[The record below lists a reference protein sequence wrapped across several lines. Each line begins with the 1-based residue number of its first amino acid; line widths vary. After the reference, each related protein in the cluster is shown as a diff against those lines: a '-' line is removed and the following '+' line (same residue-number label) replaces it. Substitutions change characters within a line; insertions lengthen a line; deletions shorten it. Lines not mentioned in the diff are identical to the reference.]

1 MLCAKF
7 ESLTMKRLARILI
20 PLLSICAALT
30 IIVDTQSPKKKDETP
45 KQRFYR
51 KGGKETKASV
61 IVKTGKLIASDIAQE
76 RDLASYDDGGDIN
89 CRVGTVRHPG
99 ETAADFSS
107 ERCQL
112 SKLRDFVWE
121 HWQTKRR
128 GYLRISFDSVDA
140 VSTSHLFI
148 EPESDGKWHVAWR
161 IVRHFGEITDMP
173 NIRGIKQRPAT
184 SNDFECRCSPGS
196 MILSFIDWEGDEI
209 QTL

>member
-1 MLCAKF
+1 
-7 ESLTMKRLARILI
+7 MKRLARILI
-20 PLLSICAALT
+20 PLLSICTALT
-30 IIVDTQSPKKKDETP
+30 IVVDTQSRKKQDETANE
-45 KQRFYR
+45 RFYR

-61 IVKTGKLIASDIAQE
+61 IVKNGKLITLDIAQE

-89 CRVGTVRHPG
+89 CRVGTVRYPG
-99 ETAADFSS
+99 ETAADFSW

-112 SKLRDFVWE
+112 SKFRDFVWE

-148 EPESDGKWHVAWR
+148 EPDTDGKWHVAWR
-161 IVRHFGEITDMP
+161 IVRHIGEITDMP
-173 NIRGIKQRPAT
+173 NIRGIKQRAAT
-184 SNDFECRCSPGS
+184 SNDFGCRCSPGS